1 MRKEEGVSNSFAV
14 ILDSGAEAFY
24 RRFTTRADAIAQLR
38 RHNTL
43 ARQQKARGDLITL
56 RIATCVVEIKHEAAM
71 AENRKRLRAALS
83 TRKKR
88 KST

>member
-24 RRFTTRADAIAQLR
+24 RRFTTRADAMAQLR

-43 ARQQKARGDLITL
+43 AREQKARGDLVTL
-56 RIATCVVEIKHEAAM
+56 RIATCVVEIKHEAVLTEA
-71 AENRKRLRAALS
+71 RKRLRAAS
-83 TRKKR
+83 TTKRKR